1 MRRCRE
7 SRLTRINI
15 EHLVFLVEP
24 FSDTRPSVP
33 SYACEDPAMAKD
45 KEPFQ
50 SLTGMA
56 EQLADHSM
64 GKAQGAMK
72 NYFGWL
78 QSAMSAAPW
87 GNTDLN
93 KKLLDYAAE
102 NSEAVFEFVQ
112 KLTKA
117 KNLEDVV
124 LIQTEF
130 MSAQLK
136 SLNEQAK
143 GIGDAYT
150 KTVGA
155 VTKAPFGTST

>member
-1 MRRCRE
+1 
-7 SRLTRINI
+7 
-15 EHLVFLVEP
+15 
-24 FSDTRPSVP
+24 
-33 SYACEDPAMAKD
+33 MATD

-56 EQLADHSM
+56 EQLAEHSM
-64 GKAQGAMK
+64 DKAQGAMK

-93 KKLLDYAAE
+93 NKLLDYAAE
-102 NSEAVFEFVQ
+102 NTAAAFGFVQ
-112 KLTKA
+112 KLIKA
-117 KNLEDVV
+117 KNLEDVAK
-124 LIQTEF
+124 IQSEF
-130 MSAQLK
+130 MSAQLN

-143 GIGDAYT
+143 SIGDAHT

-155 VTKAPFGTST
+155 GPKAPFGTST